1 MRNKLTVLGMWILLI
16 VLSSCSSQITDSC
29 DTGDQNYEGTLTE
42 IQANV
47 FTPYCVGCHGD
58 VQPSGNLSLTA
69 SSAYTNLV
77 NNGSVGSSLML
88 VKPGDV
94 SNSYLMK
101 RLKAEDGEGPMP
113 PAGKLSQDLIDLVAL
128 WVQGGAADN

>member
-1 MRNKLTVLGMWILLI
+1 MKSKLMVLGMWVLLL

-29 DTGDQNYEGTLTE
+29 DTGEQNYEGTLAE
-42 IQANV
+42 VQANV

-58 VQPSGNLSLTA
+58 IQPGGNLSLTT

-77 NNGSVGSSLML
+77 NNSSVGSSLML

-101 RLKAEDGEGPMP
+101 RLKAEDGESPMP
-113 PAGKLSQDLIDLVAL
+113 PAGKLSQELIDLVAL
-128 WVQGGAADN
+128 WIQNGATDN